1 MSATSSALGAVLGY
15 LGAEVAGISLFER
28 LLWPERFYNAVD
40 AIALIRLALFMP
52 MGGPLHRA
60 ALETLDKFRD
70 RGLYKG
76 RRRGDMLGTT
86 FFSDK
91 ASVQYLHKT
100 AATPDD
106 RKLPRAVRNGF
117 WIEVLKHVDERIGLG
132 GSWVGAGPAP
142 VPDAAHLKERGE
154 GPADT
159 VRTTRRIYRLD
170 LVFQSPQR
178 IEMSPQLK
186 IFNENFGFRTLLG
199 IVVSELSSILLA
211 VAAGIWLSQSKGG
224 EDAPAKWFIGFLCI
238 PLFLKLFAAT
248 ARVRRESLIHNE
260 ASPESSTLDV
270 TAPSSPAGEALITK
284 NDLTP
289 ASPTRHQEIEIFEVE
304 VPSIGFLLIST
315 PSPASPASF
324 QFFRHYGH
332 PIRDSTLD
340 RAREVASIVTVYAF
354 VLYFPAGLLLLSW
367 MNQPMQYLWL
377 GQQLW
382 SVLVMHLVRLFG
394 WEGTA
399 RTEEAVAAA
408 LVRDFK
414 IVLVGDNAC
423 VEATLRMEEVTS
435 VKEGR
440 KRVQEILGG
449 I

>member
-40 AIALIRLALFMP
+40 AVALIRLALFMP

-70 RGLYKG
+70 HGLYKG

-91 ASVQYLHKT
+91 ASVHYLHKT
-100 AATPDD
+100 ANTPEG

-117 WIEVLKHVDERIGLG
+117 WIEVLKHVDDRIGLG
-132 GSWVGAGPAP
+132 GSWTGAGP
-142 VPDAAHLKERGE
+142 PDSARLKEGRE
-154 GPADT
+154 GLADT

-170 LVFQSPQR
+170 LEFQSPQGS
-178 IEMSPQLK
+178 EASTQFK
-186 IFNENFGFRTLLG
+186 TFNENFGFRTLLG

-211 VAAGIWLSQSKGG
+211 VAAGIWSNRSRDGQ
-224 EDAPAKWFIGFLCI
+224 DAPAKWFIGFLCI
-238 PLFLKLFAAT
+238 PLFLKLFAAVS
-248 ARVRRESLIHNE
+248 RVRRESLIHNE
-260 ASPESSTLDV
+260 DPPESSTLDA
-270 TAPSSPAGEALITK
+270 TAPSSPAAEAPITK
-284 NDLTP
+284 HDLIP
-289 ASPTRHQEIEIFEVE
+289 ASPGRHQETEIFEVE

-315 PSPASPASF
+315 PSPVSPASF

-332 PIRDSTLD
+332 PIRDSALD
-340 RAREVASIVTVYAF
+340 RAREVSSIATVYAF

-367 MNQPMQYLWL
+367 MNDPMQYLWL

-394 WEGTA
+394 WEGTS

-408 LVRDFK
+408 LVKDFK
-414 IVLVGDNAC
+414 VILAGDKAC
-423 VEATLRMEEVTS
+423 VEARLRMEEVTS

-440 KRVQEILGG
+440 KRVQEMLEGV
-449 I
+449 

>member
-70 RGLYKG
+70 HGLYKG

-91 ASVQYLHKT
+91 ASVHYLHKT
-100 AATPDD
+100 ATTPEG

-117 WIEVLKHVDERIGLG
+117 WIEVLKHVDDRISLG
-132 GSWVGAGPAP
+132 GSWTGAGPAP
-142 VPDAAHLKERGE
+142 VPDTVRLKEGGE
-154 GPADT
+154 APADT

-170 LVFQSPQR
+170 LEFQSSQGS
-178 IEMSPQLK
+178 EASPQLK
-186 IFNENFGFRTLLG
+186 AFNENFGFRTLLG

-211 VAAGIWLSQSKGG
+211 VAAGIWSNQSRDGQ
-224 EDAPAKWFIGFLCI
+224 DAPAKWFIGFLCI
-238 PLFLKLFAAT
+238 PLFLKLFAAV
-248 ARVRRESLIHNE
+248 ARVRRESVIHDE
-260 ASPESSTLDV
+260 GSPESSTLNV
-270 TAPSSPAGEALITK
+270 TAPSSPAAEASITEK
-284 NDLTP
+284 DPTP
-289 ASPTRHQEIEIFEVE
+289 ASPDHHQETEIFEVE

-315 PSPASPASF
+315 PSPASQASF

-332 PIRDSTLD
+332 PIRDSALD

-367 MNQPMQYLWL
+367 MNESMQYLWL

-394 WEGTA
+394 WEGTS

-408 LVRDFK
+408 LVKDFRV
-414 IVLVGDNAC
+414 VLAGEKAC

-435 VKEGR
+435 VREGR
-440 KRVQEILGG
+440 KRVQEMLEGL
-449 I
+449 

>member
-60 ALETLDKFRD
+60 ALKTLDKFRD
-70 RGLYKG
+70 HGLYKG

-86 FFSDK
+86 FFADK
-91 ASVQYLHKT
+91 TSLHYLHKT
-100 AATPDD
+100 ATTPEG
-106 RKLPRAVRNGF
+106 RELPRAVRNGF
-117 WIEVLKHVDERIGLG
+117 WIEVLKHVDDRIGLG
-132 GSWVGAGPAP
+132 GSRVRA
-142 VPDAAHLKERGE
+142 DAEGIARSKGESDERGD
-154 GPADT
+154 A
-159 VRTTRRIYRLD
+159 VRTTRRIYRLS
-170 LVFQSPQR
+170 LEFLSPQEVE
-178 IEMSPQLK
+178 IDTQSTSIDES
-186 IFNENFGFRTLLG
+186 FGFRTLLG
-199 IVVSELSSILLA
+199 IIVSELSSILLA
-211 VAAGIWLSQSKGG
+211 MASGIWLNFSKNGQ
-224 EDAPAKWFIGFLCI
+224 DTPARWFVGFLCI
-238 PLFLKLFAAT
+238 PLGLKLFAAA
-248 ARVRRESLIHNE
+248 ARVRREGLMDTE
-260 ASPESSTLDV
+260 ASPASSTLD
-270 TAPSSPAGEALITK
+270 TTTPSSPASDSSITK
-284 NDLTP
+284 NDTYV
-289 ASPTRHQEIEIFEVE
+289 ASPTPCQEAEIFEIQ
-304 VPSIGFLLIST
+304 VPSIGFFLVST

-332 PIRDSTLD
+332 PIRYSAFD
-340 RAREVASIVTVYAF
+340 RAREVASMATVYAF

-414 IVLVGDNAC
+414 VVLAGGNAG
-423 VEATLRMEEVTS
+423 VKATLLMEEVTS

-440 KRVQEILGG
+440 KRVHEILEGF
-449 I
+449 

>member
-70 RGLYKG
+70 HGLYKG

-91 ASVQYLHKT
+91 ASVRYLHKT
-100 AATPDD
+100 ATTPEG

-117 WIEVLKHVDERIGLG
+117 WIEVLKHVDDRIGLG

-142 VPDAAHLKERGE
+142 VPDAAQLKEGSE
-154 GPADT
+154 GTADT

-170 LVFQSPQR
+170 LEFQSPQG
-178 IEMSPQLK
+178 IETPTQLK
-186 IFNENFGFRTLLG
+186 AFNENFGLRTLLG

-211 VAAGIWLSQSKGG
+211 VAAAIWLNQSKDG

-238 PLFLKLFAAT
+238 PLFLKLFAAA

-260 ASPESSTLDV
+260 ASPNP
-270 TAPSSPAGEALITK
+270 PSSPAGEAPITK

-289 ASPTRHQEIEIFEVE
+289 TSPTRHQEAEIFEVE

-340 RAREVASIVTVYAF
+340 RAREVASIVTVYTF

-394 WEGTA
+394 WESTA

-414 IVLVGDNAC
+414 VVLAGDKAC

-440 KRVQEILGG
+440 KRVQQILGG